1 MPRGPFPLT
10 FPAAKA
16 LQTRGSCPGDWWMG
30 KGRTVAQLALLVEE
44 MFSFGSNIGV
54 ETGLVFF
61 FFLSWREQEEEEDS
75 S

>member
-1 MPRGPFPLT
+1 
-10 FPAAKA
+10 
-16 LQTRGSCPGDWWMG
+16 MG
-30 KGRTVAQLALLVEE
+30 KGRTVARLALLVEE